1 MAEVAAGAGVA
12 LAAEEIVST
21 GVQAG
26 VAGYMIA
33 KPTLPL
39 KVTYTMIAS
48 AQDDS
53 TQRSLAR
60 SHHTLT
66 IIDNKAYIFGGETA
80 SGELASNDMQA
91 VTVVESGKPE
101 MDYSLIPA
109 IPSQEDKVPKARTKH
124 AACAFHRAVAV
135 FGGCNGKDEVID
147 DECCIWLFDPKEST
161 WKAVS
166 ASNSDSTPGR
176 RYGAKIFA
184 HGDSIVLYGGEDKA
198 GSASDVWSFD
208 TNAEIWTQLPTAPV
222 STSNA
227 ALANGQLYLISAS
240 DPMSSQL
247 HHLDLSAA
255 VDEAHWD
262 TFTFPT
268 NPMAPG
274 PRPRHDGGLLPI
286 TTGFGRNYLAYL
298 LGAREKSSESH
309 LPEDVSHDVTQW
321 SDMWTLQL
329 LSSDLQPQAK
339 LSISEVIKPAKIKD
353 AIRSA
358 FGADS
363 GQHAWAEVEVQVPTN
378 LEGEGKLHP
387 GPRAYFGCD
396 VLEDGKSAVLW
407 GGENAKG
414 ERIGDGWILRL
425 E

>member
-1 MAEVAAGAGVA
+1 VV
-12 LAAEEIVST
+12 
-21 GVQAG
+21 
-26 VAGYMIA
+26 
-33 KPTLPL
+33 
-39 KVTYTMIAS
+39 
-48 AQDDS
+48 
-53 TQRSLAR
+53 
-60 SHHTLT
+60 
-66 IIDNKAYIFGGETA
+66 DNKAYIFGGETA

-101 MDYSLIPA
+101 VDYCLIPA
-109 IPSQEDKVPKARTKH
+109 IPSQEDKVPRARTKH
-124 AACAFHRAVAV
+124 AACAFNGSIAVY
-135 FGGCNGKDEVID
+135 GGCNDKNELVDEA
-147 DECCIWLFDPKEST
+147 CCIWLFDPKEST
-161 WKAVS
+161 WKFVS

-176 RYGAKIFA
+176 RYGCKIFA
-184 HGDSIVLYGGEDKA
+184 HGDSIILYGGQDKA
-198 GSASDVWSFD
+198 GSNSDVWQFD
-208 TNAEIWTQLPTAPV
+208 TNAETWTQLPTAPV
-222 STSNA
+222 STTNA

-247 HHLDLSAA
+247 HHLDLSSP
-255 VDEAHWD
+255 VGEAHWD

-274 PRPRHDGGLLPI
+274 PRPRHGGGLLPI

-298 LGAREKSSESH
+298 LGARDNSAESH
-309 LPEDVSHDVTQW
+309 LPEDETHEVTQW

-329 LSSDLQPQAK
+329 PSSDLQPQAK
-339 LSISEVIKPAKIKD
+339 MSISEAIRPAKIKD

-363 GQHAWAEVEVQVPTN
+363 GKHAWAEVEVQVPAN

-396 VLEDGKSAVLW
+396 IMGDGKSAVLW

-414 ERIGDGWILRL
+414 ERIGDGWIMRL